1 MVRHACEQL
10 ALDVSRHFQ
19 PRRKTPSNNTTTPRE
34 FPSVVSVLQATA
46 ISQVLESFGEEEQE
60 LVMDILS
67 KDYDW
72 QTAIQSSTQSRER
85 AFLLLDVSAVVK
97 SHFHLQKLMPN
108 VQLQYKVQHNRD
120 PKLLELL
127 GRLKVGLRT
136 NSNLDVQAASAVKG
150 GVVLVDDA
158 GATRKP
164 NGYLRRYSKASSAP
178 LAVDGPEEVARI
190 HHTHERLIQRHHD
203 DTHSLSFTLK
213 LPRDCSKWEPLLQ
226 STQQACAETNTQL
239 VGVSV
244 DVVEEDDY
252 LINLQ
257 ESLQRIAFEG
267 MHVDVTG
274 TVTQTMA
281 PFLTGLVKSYDQV
294 TVDASALLV
303 AHAGALCTRI
313 IGVKVVG
320 HTRHLYIDDGCYG
333 SLCRDFKNS
342 HQEHV
347 PLPLFKN
354 TAETQMTTV
363 WGPTCDG
370 LDRVCQNVFLP
381 QMHVDNWLV
390 FFDMGQSSG
399 MGTAF
404 NGFDPPDIVHYC
416 VLGYSR
422 QF

>member
-1 MVRHACEQL
+1 
-10 ALDVSRHFQ
+10 
-19 PRRKTPSNNTTTPRE
+19 
-34 FPSVVSVLQATA
+34 VSVLQATA

-72 QTAIQSSTQSRER
+72 QTAIQSSTQLRER

-120 PKLLELL
+120 PK
-127 GRLKVGLRT
+127 
-136 NSNLDVQAASAVKG
+136 
-150 GVVLVDDA
+150 
-158 GATRKP
+158 
-164 NGYLRRYSKASSAP
+164 
-178 LAVDGPEEVARI
+178 
-190 HHTHERLIQRHHD
+190 H
-203 DTHSLSFTLK
+203 
-213 LPRDCSKWEPLLQ
+213 
-226 STQQACAETNTQL
+226 
-239 VGVSV
+239 
-244 DVVEEDDY
+244 
-252 LINLQ
+252 
-257 ESLQRIAFEG
+257 

-274 TVTQTMA
+274 AVTQTNA
-281 PFLTGLVKSYDQV
+281 PFLTGLAKSYDQV

-347 PLPLFKN
+347 PLSLFKN
-354 TAETQMTTV
+354 MAETQMTMV